1 MNAIVINLF
10 GEQKYLYNGYYST
23 IISISCLKTGIST
36 IWSNMNKENN
46 RWSV

>member
-23 IISISCLKTGIST
+23 IISISCRLSY
-36 IWSNMNKENN
+36 
-46 RWSV
+46 